1 VYPQLMGPSSKV
13 MARSISQ
20 RLVVA
25 VALGV
30 VACGLA
36 GVALSVLLAGH
47 ATFHDFD
54 PTTVVLPVTMAAV
67 GVVIVAHVPR
77 NPIGWLFLALSCVVG
92 VEALSGA
99 LAFRALLLHQSPH
112 SVGVWAEWVINWL
125 GGLLFPA
132 GLVAVM
138 MMLIPTGRLPSP
150 RWRPVFWSALVIA
163 CVLAVRLMFD
173 PATMKN
179 ATGVPAVPNPL
190 SFRSLSLLSNWG
202 FGTAVWVAAL
212 ACGVVAASAPLVRFH
227 GASGD
232 ERQQLKWIG
241 LPLAVTTIVYAAIA
255 LGPPSITT
263 AGDGAVGW
271 TVVIVGYGTAL
282 PVAIGIAIVKYR
294 LYSID
299 VAINRAV
306 VYAILA
312 AFITAVYL
320 AVAVGFGSLVG
331 SKSNLGLSLVGAA
344 VVAGG
349 FQPVRVRAQQL
360 ANRVVY
366 GTRATPYEALAEF
379 SEQAAGTYATD
390 EALRQMARVVAE
402 GTRALDAC
410 VWLREAEALTPVAV
424 WPPASDLP
432 TARSVYELDEE
443 SPEFGA
449 GACFVPVCRG
459 DELLGALSVRMRPAE
474 TIKPVEMSLLTHLAG
489 QAGLFLKNAGLTA
502 DLQRTITDLQAS
514 RRRIVHAEDEARRR
528 IERDLHDGAQQHIV
542 GLAFELAKMEKDL
555 LTASGNVTTAVAD
568 LRLQAQQ
575 ALDSVRELAHGVYP
589 PLLADRGLGAAL
601 QAHSRRVGLDVTIE
615 AKKIPRC
622 PAELESAVYF
632 CVLEALQ
639 NAQKHSHAHRVEIRL
654 TQDGD
659 DLTFSVSDD
668 GEGFDFDGARQAG
681 MGLASMTDRIA
692 AESGILT
699 IDSKPGGG
707 TTIRGHLPMR
717 NGSGATGSPREQRQP
732 LTSGG
737 DSLLSVCA
745 DSNGH
750 RGRQPLGARGH
761 SRPPIGG

>member
-1 VYPQLMGPSSKV
+1 MGPSSDVLVK
-13 MARSISQ
+13 SISR

-54 PTTVVLPVTMAAV
+54 PTTVVLPFTMAAV

-77 NPIGWLFLALSCVVG
+77 NPVGWLFLALSCVVG

-112 SVGVWAEWVINWL
+112 NVGVWSEWVINWL

-132 GLVAVM
+132 GLVAVL
-138 MMLIPTGRLPSP
+138 MMLIPTGRVPSP
-150 RWRPVFWSALVIA
+150 RWRPVLGAALFIA
-163 CVLAVRLMFD
+163 GVLAVGLMFD

-179 ATGVPAVPNPL
+179 ATGVPAVSNPL
-190 SFRSLSLLSNWG
+190 SFRALSLLTNSG
-202 FGTAVWVAAL
+202 LATVVWVAAL
-212 ACGVVAASAPLVRFH
+212 ACGVVAASAPLVRFR
-227 GASGD
+227 GASGE

-255 LGPPSITT
+255 LGPSGITS

-271 TVVIVGYGTAL
+271 TVVIVGYGTVL
-282 PVAIGIAIVKYR
+282 PVAIGVAIVKYR

-299 VAINRAV
+299 VAINRTV

-320 AVAVGFGSLVG
+320 AVALGFGSLVG

-344 VVAGG
+344 AVAAG
-349 FQPVRVRAQQL
+349 FQPVRVRAQRL

-366 GTRATPYEALAEF
+366 GTRATPYEALAQF
-379 SEQAAGTYATD
+379 SEQAAGTYAID
-390 EALRQMARVVAE
+390 EALPRMARVLAE
-402 GTRALDAC
+402 GTRAQDAC
-410 VWLREAEALTPVAV
+410 VWLREGQALTPVAV
-424 WPPASDLP
+424 WPPDADWP
-432 TARSVYELDEE
+432 AARSAHELDEE
-443 SPEFGA
+443 SPEVGA
-449 GACFVPVCRG
+449 GACFVPVCRS
-459 DELLGALSVRMRPAE
+459 DELLGALSVRMRSAE
-474 TIKPVEMSLLTHLAG
+474 SIKPVEMRLLTHLAE

-502 DLQRTITDLQAS
+502 DLQRTIADLQAS

-542 GLAFELAKMEKDL
+542 GLAFELAKVEKDL
-555 LTASGNVTTAVAD
+555 LAASGDVITAVAD

-615 AKKIPRC
+615 AKKISRY
-622 PAELESAVYF
+622 PAEVESAVYF

-639 NAQKHSHAHRVEIRL
+639 NAQKHSHAQRVEIRL
-654 TQDGD
+654 TQEGDG
-659 DLTFSVSDD
+659 LTFSVCDD
-668 GEGFDFDGARQAG
+668 GEGFDFDVAGQAG
-681 MGLASMTDRIA
+681 TGLASMTDRIA
-692 AESGILT
+692 AEGGALT
-699 IDSKPGGG
+699 IDSKPRGG
-707 TTIRGHLPMR
+707 TTIRGQLPMR
-717 NGSGATGSPREQRQP
+717 DGPGAASSLPDQLQPHKSGV
-732 LTSGG
+732 
-737 DSLLSVCA
+737 DSLLSVGA

-750 RGRQPLGARGH
+750 RRGQPLSARGR
-761 SRPPIGG
+761 SRPAIGR

>member
-1 VYPQLMGPSSKV
+1 MGPSSDV
-13 MARSISQ
+13 PTRSISR

-54 PTTVVLPVTMAAV
+54 PTTIVLPFTMATV

-77 NPIGWLFLALSCVVG
+77 NSVGWLFLALSCVVG

-99 LAFRALLLHQSPH
+99 LAFRALLLHQSPYN
-112 SVGVWAEWVINWL
+112 VGVWSDWVTNWL
-125 GGLLFPA
+125 GALLFPA
-132 GLVAVM
+132 GLVAVL

-150 RWRPVFWSALVIA
+150 RWRPVVWTALVIA
-163 CVLAVRLMFD
+163 GGLAVGLMFD

-179 ATGVPAVPNPL
+179 ATGVPAVSNPL
-190 SFRSLSLLSNWG
+190 GARSLSLLSNSG
-202 FGTAVWVAAL
+202 LATVVWVAAL
-212 ACGVVAASAPLVRFH
+212 ACGVIAASAPLVRFR
-227 GASGD
+227 GASGE

-255 LGPPSITT
+255 LGPPGITSV
-263 AGDGAVGW
+263 GDGAVGW
-271 TVVIVGYGTAL
+271 TVVIVGYGTVL
-282 PVAIGIAIVKYR
+282 PVAIGVAIVKYR

-299 VAINRAV
+299 VAINRTV

-344 VVAGG
+344 VVAAG
-349 FQPVRVRAQQL
+349 FQPVRVRAQRL
-360 ANRVVY
+360 ANRAVY
-366 GTRATPYEALAEF
+366 GTRATPYEALAQF
-379 SEQAAGTYATD
+379 SEQAAGTYAID
-390 EALRQMARVVAE
+390 EALPQMARVVAE
-402 GTRALDAC
+402 GSRALNAC
-410 VWLREAEALTPVAV
+410 VWLREAEVLTPVAV
-424 WPPASDLP
+424 WPPDADWP
-432 TARSVYELDEE
+432 TARSVHDLDEE
-443 SPEFGA
+443 SPEVGA
-449 GACFVPVCRG
+449 RACFVPVGRS

-474 TIKPVEMSLLTHLAG
+474 SIKAVEMRLLTHLAG

-502 DLQRTITDLQAS
+502 DLQRTIADLQAS

-528 IERDLHDGAQQHIV
+528 IERDLHDGAQQQIV
-542 GLAFELAKMEKDL
+542 ALAFQLAKVEKDL
-555 LTASGNVTTAVAD
+555 LAASGDASTAVAD

-601 QAHSRRVGLDVTIE
+601 QAHSRRVGLDVSLE
-615 AKKIPRC
+615 AKKIPRY
-622 PAELESAVYF
+622 PAEVESAVYF

-639 NAQKHSHAHRVEIRL
+639 NAQKHSHAHRVQIRL
-654 TQDGD
+654 TEEGDG
-659 DLTFSVSDD
+659 LTFSVSDA
-668 GEGFDFDGARQAG
+668 GRGFDFDGARQAG
-681 MGLASMTDRIA
+681 TGLASMTDRIA
-692 AESGILT
+692 AEGGTLT

-717 NGSGATGSPREQRQP
+717 DGPGAAGSPADQLQ
-732 LTSGG
+732 TYSSKV
-737 DSLLSVCA
+737 DSVLSVGA

-750 RGRQPLGARGH
+750 RRGQPLSARGR
-761 SRPPIGG
+761 SRPFIGR

>member
-1 VYPQLMGPSSKV
+1 MYPRLMGPSSDVLAK
-13 MARSISQ
+13 SISR

-36 GVALSVLLAGH
+36 GVALSILLAGH

-54 PTTVVLPVTMAAV
+54 PTTLVLPFTMAAV

-77 NPIGWLFLALSCVVG
+77 NPVGWLFLALSCVVG

-112 SVGVWAEWVINWL
+112 LVGVWAEWVINWL

-132 GLVAVM
+132 GLVAAL

-150 RWRPVFWSALVIA
+150 RWRPVVRAALVIA
-163 CVLAVRLMFD
+163 GVLAVRLMFD

-190 SFRSLSLLSNWG
+190 GARSLSLLSNSG
-202 FGTAVWVAAL
+202 LATVVWVAAL
-212 ACGVVAASAPLVRFH
+212 ACGVIAASAPLVRFRAA
-227 GASGD
+227 GGE

-255 LGPPSITT
+255 LGPPGITSV
-263 AGDGAVGW
+263 GDGAVGW
-271 TVVIVGYGTAL
+271 TVVIVGYGTVL
-282 PVAIGIAIVKYR
+282 PVAIGVALVKYR

-299 VAINRAV
+299 VAINRTV
-306 VYAILA
+306 VYVILA
-312 AFITAVYL
+312 AFITVVYL

-344 VVAGG
+344 VVAAG
-349 FQPVRVRAQQL
+349 FQPVRVRAERL

-379 SEQAAGTYATD
+379 SEQAAGTYAID
-390 EALRQMARVVAE
+390 EALPQMARVVAE
-402 GTRALDAC
+402 GTRALYAC
-410 VWLREAEALTPVAV
+410 VWFREAEALTPVAV
-424 WPPASDLP
+424 WPPDADWP
-432 TARSVYELDEE
+432 TARSVHELDEE
-443 SPEFGA
+443 SPEAGA
-449 GACFVPVCRG
+449 GACFVPVCRS
-459 DELLGALSVRMRPAE
+459 DELLGALSVRMRPTE
-474 TIKPVEMSLLTHLAG
+474 SIKPVEMALLTHLAG

-502 DLQRTITDLQAS
+502 DLQRTIADLQAS
-514 RRRIVHAEDEARRR
+514 RQRIVHAEDEARRR

-542 GLAFELAKMEKDL
+542 ALSFELAKVEKDL
-555 LTASGNVTTAVAD
+555 LAASGDTTTTIAD

-601 QAHSRRVGLDVTIE
+601 RAHSRRVNLDVTIE
-615 AKKIPRC
+615 AKKIPRYS
-622 PAELESAVYF
+622 AEVESAVYF

-639 NAQKHSHAHRVEIRL
+639 NAQKHSHAHRVEISL
-654 TQDGD
+654 THEGDG
-659 DLTFSVSDD
+659 LTFSVSDD
-668 GEGFDFDGARQAG
+668 GRGFDSDGARQAG

-692 AESGILT
+692 AEGGTLT
-699 IDSKPGGG
+699 IDSPPGGG
-707 TTIRGHLPMR
+707 TTIRGHVP
-717 NGSGATGSPREQRQP
+717 PRGPE
-732 LTSGG
+732 TAG
-737 DSLLSVCA
+737 
-745 DSNGH
+745 
-750 RGRQPLGARGH
+750 
-761 SRPPIGG
+761 

>member
-1 VYPQLMGPSSKV
+1 MGSSSDALV
-13 MARSISQ
+13 RSNSQ
-20 RLVVA
+20 MLTFA

-30 VACGLA
+30 VASGLA
-36 GVALSVLLAGH
+36 GVAVCVLLAGH

-54 PTTVVLPVTMAAV
+54 PTTVVLPFTMAAV

-77 NPIGWLFLALSCVVG
+77 NPIGWLFLILSCVVG

-99 LAFRALLLHQSPH
+99 LAFRALLLHQSSH
-112 SVGVWAEWVINWL
+112 DVGVWSEWVINWL

-150 RWRPVFWSALVIA
+150 RWRPVLWTALVIA
-163 CVLAVRLMFD
+163 GVLVVGLMFD
-173 PATMKN
+173 PAMMKN
-179 ATGVPAVPNPL
+179 ASGVPAAANPL
-190 SFRSLSLLSNWG
+190 SIRALSLLSNSG
-202 FGTAVWVAAL
+202 LATIVWVAAL
-212 ACGVVAASAPLVRFH
+212 ACGVVAASAPLVRFR
-227 GASGD
+227 GGSGE

-241 LPLAVTTIVYAAIA
+241 LPLAVTTVVYSVIA
-255 LGPPSITT
+255 LGPPGITS

-271 TVVIVGYGTAL
+271 TVVIVGYGTVL
-282 PVAIGIAIVKYR
+282 PVAIGVAIVKYR

-299 VAINRAV
+299 VAINRTV

-344 VVAGG
+344 VVAAG
-349 FQPVRVRAQQL
+349 FQPVRVRAQRL

-366 GTRATPYEALAEF
+366 GTRATPYEALAQF
-379 SEQAAGTYATD
+379 SEQVAGAYAID
-390 EALRQMARVVAE
+390 EALPQMARVVAE
-402 GTRALDAC
+402 GTRALSTC
-410 VWLREAEALTPVAV
+410 VWLRKGQTLTPVAV
-424 WPPASDLP
+424 WPRHADWP
-432 TARSVYELDEE
+432 TARPVHELDEE
-443 SPEFGA
+443 RPEIGA
-449 GACFVPVCRG
+449 DTCSVPVCRNG
-459 DELLGALSVRMRPAE
+459 ELLGALSVRMRPAE
-474 TIKPVEMSLLTHLAG
+474 TIKPVEMGLLVHLAG

-502 DLQRTITDLQAS
+502 DLQRTIADLQVS

-542 GLAFELAKMEKDL
+542 ALAFQLAKVEKDL
-555 LTASGNVTTAVAD
+555 LAASGEATTAVAD

-601 QAHSRRVGLDVTIE
+601 QAHSRRVGLDVIIE
-615 AKKIPRC
+615 AKRIPRY
-622 PAELESAVYF
+622 PTEVESAVYF

-639 NAQKHSHAHRVEIRL
+639 NAQKHSDAHRVEIRL
-654 TQDGD
+654 NQEGDG
-659 DLTFSVSDD
+659 LTFSVSDD

-681 MGLASMTDRIA
+681 TGLASMADRIA
-692 AESGILT
+692 AEGGTLT
-699 IDSKPGGG
+699 IDSEPGKG
-707 TTIRGHLPMR
+707 TIIRGQLPLR
-717 NGSGATGSPREQRQP
+717 DGPGAASSPPDQLQPHNSGV
-732 LTSGG
+732 
-737 DSLLSVCA
+737 DSLLSVSA

-750 RGRQPLGARGH
+750 RRGQPLSSRGR
-761 SRPPIGG
+761 SRPSVER